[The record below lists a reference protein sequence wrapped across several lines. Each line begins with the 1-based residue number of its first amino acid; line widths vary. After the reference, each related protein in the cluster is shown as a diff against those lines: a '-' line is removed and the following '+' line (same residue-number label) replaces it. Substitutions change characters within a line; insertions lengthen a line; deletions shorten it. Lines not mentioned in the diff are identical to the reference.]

1 MTIAESLII
10 AANGLRGVGIDQPER
25 ESASLLMFALGRDR
39 TFLIAHSEYELSE
52 PESRLFNEII
62 DRRKK
67 REPFQHIVGRQEF
80 YGLDFEVSPDVL
92 IPRHET
98 ELLVDAAI
106 EILKEKENAR
116 VLDIGTGSGCIV
128 VSIIHNV
135 PTASAVAVDIS
146 EKALSVAKTNAETNN
161 VAGRIEFRPSDIFG
175 AVGRQTFDVI
185 VSNPPYIPAGDIA
198 GLQSEVRDFDPLIAL
213 TDGGDGLSII
223 RRIVDD
229 APRFL
234 NKNGTL
240 LIEMGFGQAA
250 AVGAMYDPV
259 QWYEPEFLNDL
270 QGIARVVRSMVK

>member
-98 ELLVDAAI
+98 ELLIDAAI

-116 VLDIGTGSGCIV
+116 ILDIGTGSGCIV

-146 EKALSVAKTNAETNN
+146 EKALSVAKQNAETNN
-161 VAGRIEFRPSDIFG
+161 VAGRIEFRSSDIFE

-198 GLQSEVRDFDPLIAL
+198 GLQSEVRDFDPFIAL

-240 LIEMGFGQAA
+240 LIEIGFGQVA
-250 AVGAMYDPV
+250 AVGAMYDPD

-270 QGIARVVRSMVK
+270 QGIARVVRSTVK